1 MGRPKKGAIRKPLAK
16 KDTNVPPEVIILDEE
31 EEKAKADHEERMRI
45 VKLVCEA
52 CDREVESRAAAI
64 RALKDGH
71 IASITGQLTLQQS
84 KYPSHIRKMPMMQFL
99 KEYCPNTE
107 ATTRPDGTIQLNIIH
122 DKAYLLGGS
131 QAQGGQMGAG
141 ASVENTPGFCVPRTS
156 QKEQL
161 MQSISKQLAGQKRN
175 NDLSWEEFL
184 VKYRMETG
192 AKLPSSLETPSL
204 RGPAMGWETNLTS
217 QHMTPMTECFTS
229 MLQPVPDGVHQG
241 ARASQVSR
249 DADGFQQG
257 ATKSKVSREL

>member
-16 KDTNVPPEVIILDEE
+16 KDTNVPPEVIILDEG

-84 KYPSHIRKMPMMQFL
+84 KYPSHVRKMPMMQFL

-161 MQSISKQLAGQKRN
+161 MQSISKQLAGQVTFIA
-175 NDLSWEEFL
+175 LYL
-184 VKYRMETG
+184 
-192 AKLPSSLETPSL
+192 
-204 RGPAMGWETNLTS
+204 
-217 QHMTPMTECFTS
+217 
-229 MLQPVPDGVHQG
+229 
-241 ARASQVSR
+241 
-249 DADGFQQG
+249 
-257 ATKSKVSREL
+257 